1 MSRRLFVGTPIMP
14 NYAFAVTVFPERN
27 MKRLFLRISVV
38 ICALGILLIAGCG
51 PSANQNGAANTA
63 ATASKRIR
71 IGFLMDAFQQERW
84 QKDKAMFEAR
94 CKELGAELILQ
105 AADGDDDLQM
115 KQAESLLTQGV
126 DVLVIVPHNAEV
138 AGAIVDLAK
147 RQSVPVI
154 SYDRLVKN
162 SAPDLYV
169 SFDNERVGELQAKY
183 LFERKPTGNYILIGG
198 APTDNNSLLLRKGQL
213 NILQGAIDR
222 GDIKVVADQWAK
234 EWLAEEALKHVEN
247 ALTNNNNNVVAIV
260 MSNDGT
266 AGGAIQALTAQ
277 GIAGK
282 VLVSGQDAELGA
294 LQRIVAGTQSMTV
307 YKPIIKLA
315 PAAVDAAVAL
325 AKGEKLQPNR
335 FVNNGRIDVP
345 SILIEPIS
353 VDKTNIEETVI
364 KDGFQKR
371 EDIFGKP

>member
-1 MSRRLFVGTPIMP
+1 
-14 NYAFAVTVFPERN
+14 
-27 MKRLFLRISVV
+27 MKRTFALSILSGVLL
-38 ICALGILLIAGCG
+38 LGIACA
-51 PSANQNGAANTA
+51 PPQNTA
-63 ATASKRIR
+63 VNKPNTATPTGDKKVR

-94 CKELGAELILQ
+94 CKELGADLILQ

-147 RQSVPVI
+147 RQKVPVI

-162 SAPDLYV
+162 SEPDLYV

-183 LFERKPTGNYILIGG
+183 LFDRKPTGNYILIGG
-198 APTDNNSLLLRKGQL
+198 APTDNNSHLLRKGQL

-222 GDIKVVADQWAK
+222 GDIKIVADQWAR

-247 ALTNNNNNVVAIV
+247 ALTNNDNKVDAIV

-266 AGGAIQALTAQ
+266 AGGAIQALNAQ
-277 GIAGK
+277 GLAGK

-294 LQRIVAGTQSMTV
+294 LQRIVAGTQTMTV

-315 PAAVDAAVAL
+315 PAAVDAAVAM
-325 AKGEKLQPNR
+325 AKGQKPQTTR

-345 SILIEPIS
+345 SILIEPVT
-353 VDKTNIEETVI
+353 VDKNNIEETVI
-364 KDGFQKR
+364 KDGFHKR

>member
-1 MSRRLFVGTPIMP
+1 MNRLLLTSLFAIVAISIFACTP
-14 NYAFAVTVFPERN
+14 TQ
-27 MKRLFLRISVV
+27 
-38 ICALGILLIAGCG
+38 
-51 PSANQNGAANTA
+51 NQNSGSNSN
-63 ATASKRIR
+63 ATTGKKIR

-94 CKELGAELILQ
+94 CKELGAELLLQ

-138 AGAIVDLAK
+138 AGSIVDLAK
-147 RQSVPVI
+147 RQNVPVI

-162 SAPDLYV
+162 SSPDLYV

-198 APTDNNSLLLRKGQL
+198 APTDNNSHLLRKGQL
-213 NILQGAIDR
+213 NILQAAIDKA
-222 GDIKVVADQWAK
+222 DIKIVADQWAK

-247 ALTNNNNNVVAIV
+247 ALTSSNNDVVAIV

-277 GIAGK
+277 GLAGK

-294 LQRIVAGTQSMTV
+294 LQRIVAGTQTMTV

-325 AKGEKLQPNR
+325 AKGEKLNTTR
-335 FVNNGRIDVP
+335 VVNNGRIDVP

-353 VDKTNIEETVI
+353 VDKTNIDATVV
-364 KDGFQKR
+364 KDGFHKR
-371 EDIFGKP
+371 EDIYPKP

>member
-1 MSRRLFVGTPIMP
+1 
-14 NYAFAVTVFPERN
+14 
-27 MKRLFLRISVV
+27 MKRSIVLSLLVSTLLLAIS
-38 ICALGILLIAGCG
+38 CA
-51 PSANQNGAANTA
+51 PPQNTA
-63 ATASKRIR
+63 VNNSNTATPAGDKKIR

-115 KQAESLLTQGV
+115 KQAESVLTQGV

-138 AGAIVDLAK
+138 AGSIVDLAK
-147 RQSVPVI
+147 RQGVPVI

-162 SAPDLYV
+162 SEPDLYV

-183 LFERKPTGNYILIGG
+183 LFDRKPTGNYILIGG

-222 GDIKVVADQWAK
+222 GDIKVVADQWAR

-247 ALTNNNNNVVAIV
+247 ALTNNNNNVDAIV

-266 AGGAIQALTAQ
+266 AGGAIQALTGQ
-277 GIAGK
+277 GLAGK

-294 LQRIVAGTQSMTV
+294 LQRIVAGTQTMTV

-315 PAAVDAAVAL
+315 PAAVDAAFAL
-325 AKGEKLQPNR
+325 AKRQKPQTTR
-335 FVNNGRIDVP
+335 VVNNGRIDVP

-364 KDGFQKR
+364 KDGFHKR
-371 EDIFGKP
+371 EAVFGKP

>member
-1 MSRRLFVGTPIMP
+1 
-14 NYAFAVTVFPERN
+14 
-27 MKRLFLRISVV
+27 MKRSIVFSLL
-38 ICALGILLIAGCG
+38 LGILLFVIACA
-51 PSANQNGAANTA
+51 PPQNTAVNNANTV
-63 ATASKRIR
+63 TPVGDKKIR

-94 CKELGAELILQ
+94 CRELGAELILQ

-115 KQAESLLTQGV
+115 KQAESVLTQGV

-147 RQSVPVI
+147 RQNVPVI

-183 LFERKPTGNYILIGG
+183 LFEKKPTGNYILIGG
-198 APTDNNSLLLRKGQL
+198 APTDNNSHLLRKGQL

-222 GDIKVVADQWAK
+222 GDIKVVADQWAR

-247 ALTNNNNNVVAIV
+247 ALTNNNNDVDAIV

-277 GIAGK
+277 GLAGK

-294 LQRIVAGTQSMTV
+294 LQRIVAGTQTMTV

-315 PAAVDAAVAL
+315 PAAVDAAVAI
-325 AKGEKLQPNR
+325 AKGQKPQTTR

-364 KDGFQKR
+364 KDGFHKR
-371 EDIFGKP
+371 EDIFVKP

>member
-1 MSRRLFVGTPIMP
+1 LI
-14 NYAFAVTVFPERN
+14 AFPEKHMN
-27 MKRLFLRISVV
+27 RIVFTISFAIVALV
-38 ICALGILLIAGCG
+38 IVFASACE
-51 PSANQNGAANTA
+51 PANQNNPANTA
-63 ATASKRIR
+63 SAANKKIR

-84 QKDKAMFEAR
+84 QKDKAIFEAR

-138 AGAIVDLAK
+138 AGSIVDLAK
-147 RQSVPVI
+147 RQNVPVI

-162 SAPDLYV
+162 SEPDLYV

-183 LFERKPTGNYILIGG
+183 LLDRRPTGNYILIGG
-198 APTDNNSLLLRKGQL
+198 APTDNNSHLLRKGQL
-213 NILQGAIDR
+213 NILQAGIDS
-222 GDIKVVADQWAK
+222 GDIKVVANQWAK

-247 ALTNNNNNVVAIV
+247 ALTNNNNDVVAIV

-277 GIAGK
+277 GLAGK

-315 PAAVDAAVAL
+315 PAAVEAAVAL
-325 AKGEKLQPNR
+325 AKGRKLNY
-335 FVNNGRIDVP
+335 DAH
-345 SILIEPIS
+345 
-353 VDKTNIEETVI
+353 
-364 KDGFQKR
+364 
-371 EDIFGKP
+371 GKQWPDRGSFDLDRSPFRSTKPTSMKQS

>member
-1 MSRRLFVGTPIMP
+1 MKNIYTRILTFVSLVILAALVGCSAPQNANVANSPQTPG
-14 NYAFAVTVFPERN
+14 E
-27 MKRLFLRISVV
+27 K
-38 ICALGILLIAGCG
+38 
-51 PSANQNGAANTA
+51 
-63 ATASKRIR
+63 KIR

-94 CKELGAELILQ
+94 VKELGAELILQ

-126 DVLVIVPHNAEV
+126 DVLVLVPHNAEV
-138 AGAIVDLAK
+138 AGAIVDMAK
-147 RQSVPVI
+147 RQNVPVV

-183 LFERKPTGNYILIGG
+183 LFEHAPKGNYILIGG
-198 APTDNNSLLLRKGQL
+198 APTDNNSHLLRKGQL
-213 NILQGAIDR
+213 NILQSAIDR
-222 GDIKVVADQWAK
+222 GDIKIVADQWAK
-234 EWLAEEALKHVEN
+234 EWLADEALKHVEN
-247 ALTNNNNNVVAIV
+247 ALTQNQNNVVAVV

-277 GIAGK
+277 GLAGK
-282 VLVSGQDAELGA
+282 VWISGQDAELAA

-315 PAAVDAAVAL
+315 PAAADAAFAL
-325 AKGEKLQPNR
+325 AKGQRPQTTR
-335 FVNNGRIDVP
+335 TVNNGRIEVP
-345 SILIEPIS
+345 SILIEPIT
-353 VDKTNIEETVI
+353 VDKTNIDETVV
-364 KDGFQKR
+364 KDGFHKK
-371 EDIFGKP
+371 EDIYKKP

>member
-1 MSRRLFVGTPIMP
+1 MNRSLLTFV
-14 NYAFAVTVFPERN
+14 FAIFA
-27 MKRLFLRISVV
+27 LAI
-38 ICALGILLIAGCG
+38 LGITGCA
-51 PSANQNGAANTA
+51 PVQNQNGSANTA
-63 ATASKRIR
+63 SAKDKKIR
-71 IGFLMDAFQQERW
+71 VGFLMDAFQQERW

-138 AGAIVDLAK
+138 AGSIVDLAK
-147 RQSVPVI
+147 RQNVPVI

-162 SAPDLYV
+162 SEPDLYV

-183 LFERKPTGNYILIGG
+183 LFDRKPTGNYILIGG

-222 GDIKVVADQWAK
+222 GDIKVVANQWAK

-247 ALTNNNNNVVAIV
+247 ALTNTDNDVVAVV

-266 AGGAIQALTAQ
+266 AGGAIQALSAQ
-277 GIAGK
+277 GLAGK

-325 AKGEKLQPNR
+325 ARGEKLNTTR
-335 FVNNGRIDVP
+335 TVNNGRIEVP

-353 VDKTNIEETVI
+353 VDKTNIEETVV
-364 KDGFQKR
+364 KDGFHKHD
-371 EDIFGKP
+371 DIYGKP

>member
-1 MSRRLFVGTPIMP
+1 MNRIV
-14 NYAFAVTVFPERN
+14 VTTTLVILALVIVFGSACEP
-27 MKRLFLRISVV
+27 
-38 ICALGILLIAGCG
+38 A
-51 PSANQNGAANTA
+51 ANQNSPASTAKNAN
-63 ATASKRIR
+63 KKIR

-94 CKELGAELILQ
+94 CKELDAELILQ

-138 AGAIVDLAK
+138 AGSIVDLAK
-147 RQSVPVI
+147 RQNVPVI

-183 LFERKPTGNYILIGG
+183 LFDRKPTGNYILIGG
-198 APTDNNSLLLRKGQL
+198 APTDNNSHLLRKGQL
-213 NILQGAIDR
+213 NILQAAIDR
-222 GDIKVVADQWAK
+222 GDIKVVANQWAK

-247 ALTNNNNNVVAIV
+247 ALTNNNNDVVAIV

-277 GIAGK
+277 GLAGK

-325 AKGEKLQPNR
+325 AKGEKLNTTR
-335 FVNNGRIDVP
+335 TVNNGRIEVP
-345 SILIEPIS
+345 SILIEPVS
-353 VDKTNIEETVI
+353 VDKTNIDETVV

-371 EDIFGKP
+371 EDIYGKP

>member
-1 MSRRLFVGTPIMP
+1 
-14 NYAFAVTVFPERN
+14 
-27 MKRLFLRISVV
+27 MKRYIALSLV
-38 ICALGILLIAGCG
+38 LGILLFAIGCA
-51 PSANQNGAANTA
+51 PPQNTA
-63 ATASKRIR
+63 VNNANSAAPPGDKKVR

-115 KQAESLLTQGV
+115 KQAESLLTQGI

-138 AGAIVDLAK
+138 AGAVVDLAK
-147 RQSVPVI
+147 RQNVPVI

-198 APTDNNSLLLRKGQL
+198 APTDNNSHLLRKGQL

-222 GDIKVVADQWAK
+222 GDIKVVADQWAR

-247 ALTNNNNNVVAIV
+247 ALTNNNNNVDAIV

-266 AGGAIQALTAQ
+266 AGGAIQALTSQ
-277 GIAGK
+277 GLAGK

-294 LQRIVAGTQSMTV
+294 LQRIVAGTQTMTV

-315 PAAVDAAVAL
+315 PAAVDAAVAI
-325 AKGEKLQPNR
+325 AKGQKPQTTR

-364 KDGFQKR
+364 KDGFHTR
-371 EDIFGKP
+371 EAIFGKP

>member
-1 MSRRLFVGTPIMP
+1 M
-14 NYAFAVTVFPERN
+14 NYKTTTASVLSCVIFA
-27 MKRLFLRISVV
+27 LV
-38 ICALGILLIAGCG
+38 IVAGGCSTSQTANG
-51 PSANQNGAANTA
+51 SNSANTTGE
-63 ATASKRIR
+63 KKVR

-94 CKELGAELILQ
+94 AKELGAELIVQ

-115 KQAESLLTQGV
+115 KQAESMLTQGV

-138 AGAIVDLAK
+138 AGSIVDLAK
-147 RQSVPVI
+147 RQNVPVV

-183 LFERKPTGNYILIGG
+183 LFERKPTGNYVLIGG

-213 NILQGAIDR
+213 NILQAAIDR
-222 GDIKVVADQWAK
+222 GEVKVVADQWAK

-247 ALTNNNNNVVAIV
+247 ALTNANNNVDAIV

-266 AGGAIQALTAQ
+266 AGGAIQALTTQ
-277 GIAGK
+277 GLAGK
-282 VLVSGQDAELGA
+282 VLISGQDAELGA

-307 YKPIIKLA
+307 YKPIIRLA
-315 PAAVDAAVAL
+315 PAAVDAAYAL
-325 AKGEKLQPNR
+325 AKGEKLNTVR
-335 FVNNGRIDVP
+335 TVNNGKIDVP
-345 SILIEPIS
+345 SILIEPVS
-353 VDKTNIEETVI
+353 VDKTNIDETVI
-364 KDGFQKR
+364 RDGFQKK
-371 EDIFGKP
+371 DDVYKKP

>member
-1 MSRRLFVGTPIMP
+1 M
-14 NYAFAVTVFPERN
+14 NYKTKTVFV
-27 MKRLFLRISVV
+27 LSCV
-38 ICALGILLIAGCG
+38 IFALIGWGCSSPQSTAGT
-51 PSANQNGAANTA
+51 NAANT
-63 ATASKRIR
+63 TGEKKVR

-94 CKELGAELILQ
+94 AKELGAELILQ

-115 KQAESLLTQGV
+115 KQAESMLTQGV

-147 RQSVPVI
+147 RQNVPVV

-183 LFERKPTGNYILIGG
+183 LFERKPSGNYILIGG
-198 APTDNNSLLLRKGQL
+198 APTDNNSHLLRKGQL
-213 NILQGAIDR
+213 NILQAAIDR
-222 GDIKVVADQWAK
+222 GDVKVVADQWAK

-247 ALTNNNNNVVAIV
+247 ALTNNNNNIDAVV

-266 AGGAIQALTAQ
+266 AGGAIQALTTQ
-277 GIAGK
+277 GLAGK

-325 AKGEKLQPNR
+325 AKGEKLQTTR
-335 FVNNGRIDVP
+335 TVNNGRIDVP

-353 VDKTNIEETVI
+353 VDKTNIDETVI

-371 EDIFGKP
+371 EDVYRRP

>member
-1 MSRRLFVGTPIMP
+1 MNRIVFTISSVILALVI
-14 NYAFAVTVFPERN
+14 AFA
-27 MKRLFLRISVV
+27 
-38 ICALGILLIAGCG
+38 
-51 PSANQNGAANTA
+51 SACEPAVNQNSPANTA
-63 ATASKRIR
+63 STANKKIR

-138 AGAIVDLAK
+138 AGSIVDLAK
-147 RQSVPVI
+147 RQNVPVI

-183 LFERKPTGNYILIGG
+183 LFDRKPTGNYILIGG
-198 APTDNNSLLLRKGQL
+198 APTDNNSHLLRKGQL
-213 NILQGAIDR
+213 NILQAAIDR
-222 GDIKVVADQWAK
+222 GDIKVVANQWAK

-247 ALTNNNNNVVAIV
+247 ALTNNNNDVVAIV

-277 GIAGK
+277 GLAGK

-325 AKGEKLQPNR
+325 AKGEKLNTTR
-335 FVNNGRIDVP
+335 TVNNGRTEVP

-353 VDKTNIEETVI
+353 VDKTNIDETVV

-371 EDIFGKP
+371 EDIYGKP